1 LGTDGT
7 FPVIFDSC
15 GEKYEETSRLSP
27 YFKCGVKMRYEVR
40 QQDEKWI
47 VWDTLNDC
55 AMKGVAG
62 LSSLS
67 SLTAANCMRHPSI
80 AGLLVMKPNSVAS
93 LAAEA
98 RPLTFWTQKEAQVC
112 VDTLNDIDQLGSV

>member
-1 LGTDGT
+1 MEALH
-7 FPVIFDSC
+7 
-15 GEKYEETSRLSP
+15 LS
-27 YFKCGVKMRYEVR
+27 GIKMRYEVR

-47 VWDTLNDC
+47 VWDTVNDC
-55 AMKGVAG
+55 PMKGVAS

-98 RPLTFWTQKEAQVC
+98 RPVIFWTQKEAQVC
-112 VDTLNDIDQLGSV
+112 ADTLNDIGQTGLV